1 MVRPRGKELNINDL
15 GRKDINI
22 IIGRLSDFGTKKRV
36 NPEWEKM
43 RQLQVS
49 ITEQNPRAVW
59 VDTDDLNGEKNDLH
73 YVKSDGYKKLG
84 ERYVEAAK
92 KLITDNAK

>member
-73 YVKSDGYKKLG
+73 YVKPDGYKKLG